1 LEATLDGYLRGLEG
15 NPASTIWLNH
25 LLYGTSPPG
34 LDVRLSLDLPL
45 QQRADALMTGLRGA
59 VVMLNAESGEVL
71 VMASH
76 PTFDPNRLTETAA
89 NLINAPDTP
98 LINRAALGLYPTDAV
113 MTPFARALFGNS
125 SLTQTQWQQVY
136 QAFGFFSAPSIRMGA
151 AASIS
156 DGEDFFV
163 SPLQM
168 ALASAA
174 LSHQGR
180 VPAPRIALAVNIPR
194 EGWVVLREEGM
205 PFEACQASAAEEAVQ
220 SFVRTGEN
228 FWSHTSRAQGGRSS
242 VAWFIG
248 GTLPTWQASPLAV
261 VVLLEEESPRL
272 AESIGRSLLQTA
284 MTP

>member
-1 LEATLDGYLRGLEG
+1 
-15 NPASTIWLNH
+15 
-25 LLYGTSPPG
+25 
-34 LDVRLSLDLPL
+34 
-45 QQRADALMTGLRGA
+45 
-59 VVMLNAESGEVL
+59 
-71 VMASH
+71 
-76 PTFDPNRLTETAA
+76 
-89 NLINAPDTP
+89 
-98 LINRAALGLYPTDAV
+98 
-113 MTPFARALFGNS
+113 
-125 SLTQTQWQQVY
+125 
-136 QAFGFFSAPSIRMGA
+136 
-151 AASIS
+151 
-156 DGEDFFV
+156 
-163 SPLQM
+163 M